1 LLAEF
6 KTSERHVCELM
17 AVPRSSGRY
26 RSRRDD
32 SQIQE
37 RLRELAREHPRFG
50 YWRLHLYL
58 HRETGVNHKKVQR
71 VYRELGLTVKRTRR
85 EHLRRTLQ
93 PRPVLTAPN
102 QEWALDFASDVTA
115 AGQRFRVLGV
125 IDSFTR
131 QCLALEVV
139 TSFPSRRVTRV
150 LERAIAAHGK
160 PQSIRSD
167 NEPELTSR
175 HYLAWAIEWK
185 IDLVHIQPGKPTQN
199 GGMESF
205 NGKLRDECLN
215 TSWFWNLFDARR
227 KITAW
232 RTEYNSRRPHSSLAY
247 RTPDEFARHWQAAS
261 LSEAKSM
268 AADQPCQGNPDGLR
282 FGLDR
287 VAPRPRE
294 LSPGKKSRKMWVMIS
309 YTESGGKSGQ
319 VKLANLLKIEK
330 THAFSNSREKSY
342 PITKRY
348 ARLGRIP
355 VASRIRPKN
364 GGIAVLGQ
372 PEQHDR

>member
-1 LLAEF
+1 MLEEF
-6 KTSERHVCELM
+6 RASERHVCELK

-32 SQIQE
+32 SLVQE

-50 YWRLHLYL
+50 YRRLHLYL
-58 HRETGVNHKKVQR
+58 HKEMGVNHKKVQR
-71 VYRELGLTVKRTRR
+71 VYHELDLSVKRTRR
-85 EHLRRTLQ
+85 KDLRRTLP

-115 AGQRFRVLGV
+115 AGQRIRVLGV

-131 QCLALEVV
+131 QCLALEVA

-150 LERAIAAHGK
+150 LDRAIAAYGK

-167 NEPELTSR
+167 NGPELTSR

-227 KITAW
+227 KISAW
-232 RTEYNSRRPHSSLAY
+232 RREYNSRRPHSSLAY
-247 RTPDEFARHWQAAS
+247 RTPDEFARQCQLLLLPAAS
-261 LSEAKSM
+261 VAGTGFEEFSKAS
-268 AADQPCQGNPDGLR
+268 AIYRPVGLR
-282 FGLDR
+282 AGSGALLCS
-287 VAPRPRE
+287 APV
-294 LSPGKKSRKMWVMIS
+294 LSPSR
-309 YTESGGKSGQ
+309 
-319 VKLANLLKIEK
+319 
-330 THAFSNSREKSY
+330 
-342 PITKRY
+342 
-348 ARLGRIP
+348 
-355 VASRIRPKN
+355 
-364 GGIAVLGQ
+364 
-372 PEQHDR
+372 

>member
-1 LLAEF
+1 VRRLLAEF
-6 KTSERHVCELM
+6 KSSERHVCELM

-32 SQIQE
+32 SLVEE

-50 YWRLHLYL
+50 YRRLHLYL
-58 HRETGVNHKKVQR
+58 HKEMGVNHKKVQR

-85 EHLRRTLQ
+85 KRLCRVLQ
-93 PRPVLTAPN
+93 QRPVLTAPN

-115 AGQRFRVLGV
+115 SGQRFRVLGV

-131 QCLALEVV
+131 QCLALEVA

-150 LERAIAAHGK
+150 LERAIAALGK

-167 NEPELTSR
+167 NGPELTSR

-215 TSWFWNLFDARR
+215 TSWFWNLFDAR
-227 KITAW
+227 KKVSAW

-247 RTPDEFARHWQAAS
+247 RTPDEFARQWQAAS
-261 LSEAKSM
+261 LSEA
-268 AADQPCQGNPDGLR
+268 
-282 FGLDR
+282 
-287 VAPRPRE
+287 
-294 LSPGKKSRKMWVMIS
+294 IS
-309 YTESGGKSGQ
+309 T
-319 VKLANLLKIEK
+319 
-330 THAFSNSREKSY
+330 
-342 PITKRY
+342 
-348 ARLGRIP
+348 
-355 VASRIRPKN
+355 
-364 GGIAVLGQ
+364 
-372 PEQHDR
+372 